1 MGKAKASEV
10 YKKICKKAGKLKNP
24 VSSANAIPEKPMTIC
39 NKEIELLFPWATHL
53 SDEDTE
59 WVFDLFK
66 RNMFGMY
73 QMSIDGWN
81 ETQKRQELFATT
93 SRYVIAKVEGKNC
106 GYVHYRFDID
116 GGLPVLYL
124 YEIQIETNMQNKG
137 LGGLLLSMLEKTA
150 KNLDMK
156 KVVCTVFAFNSQSLA
171 FFHKNNYT
179 TDETCPGADDG
190 VDYLILSKK
199 FE

>member
-1 MGKAKASEV
+1 MGKTTTLEV
-10 YKKICKKAGKLKNP
+10 YKKACRKAGKLKNP
-24 VSSANAIPEKPMTIC
+24 VCHANAIPDKVMTKS
-39 NKEIELLFPWATHL
+39 NQEVEFLFSWATNM
-53 SDEDTE
+53 SNEDTE

-66 RNMFGMY
+66 RNMLAMY
-73 QMSIDGWN
+73 QMSLDGWN
-81 ETQKRQELFATT
+81 ENQKRQELFATT
-93 SRYVIAKVEGKNC
+93 SRYVIAKIEGKNS

-124 YEIQIETNMQNKG
+124 YEIQIESNVQNNG
-137 LGGLLLSMLEKTA
+137 LGGILLKMLEKTA
-150 KNLDMK
+150 KNLNMK

-190 VDYLILSKK
+190 VDYLILSKTV
-199 FE
+199 